1 MPAGPDLYT
10 LFFPGMNAPSKQVQH
25 TEIRLIP
32 RSVLFGNPER
42 SDPTLSPD
50 GTQLG
55 YLAPVNGVLNVWIRT
70 LGKNDDRPVTEDTKR
85 GIHIFAWQYDNRH
98 ILYAQDAAGDENW
111 RIYQTDIATRQ
122 TRDLT
127 PFEKVQASIV
137 AYEWHKPETLLVQS
151 NQRDESLFDIYR
163 LDLRTGVLE
172 LDTENPGDVS
182 GWQADHNLQVRAAQV
197 MTADGSTVVRVRND
211 ANSPWRELMQ
221 WGPDETFGGVFG
233 FTPDNRKLWVA
244 TSLDANAARLL
255 EVDLETGAQRVI
267 ASDPQFDISGIEL
280 QPKTDK
286 LQAARFVKQRVSY
299 EFLDPGLKADFDLLQ
314 QARPGDIVG
323 LSRSLDDTRWVVT
336 YSRDDAAVVWFLYDR
351 VAKNATLLFSARPEL
366 ENYQLSSMQP
376 IEYTARDGMAIYGY
390 LTVPG
395 GVKAERLPMILLVH
409 GGPWH
414 RDVWGYN
421 PWAQWLSNRGY
432 AVLQPNFRGSTGYG
446 KRYINAGD
454 RQWAGTMHTD
464 LLDAKDWAVQRGIAD
479 PNKVCIM
486 GGSYGG
492 YATLAGLAFSPKAFS
507 CGVDIVGPSNLNT
520 LLATIPPYWSTM
532 VAALHKRMGDN
543 EEFLNSQSPLFK
555 AQQMKAP
562 LLIGQG
568 ANDPRVK
575 QAESD
580 QIASAIRANGQPVEY
595 YVFPDEGH
603 GFQRPENDMA
613 FNAAVERFLAEYL
626 GGRAEPPSEEE
637 AKLLESIKQ

>member
-1 MPAGPDLYT
+1 M
-10 LFFPGMNAPSKQVQH
+10 
-25 TEIRLIP
+25 IP

-50 GTQLG
+50 GTQLA

-70 LGKNDDRPVTEDTKR
+70 LGQSDDRPVTDDTGR
-85 GIHIFAWQYDNRH
+85 GIHIFAWQYDSKH

-137 AYEWHKPETLLVQS
+137 AYEWHTPETLLVGS

-163 LDLRTGVLE
+163 LDLRTGALE
-172 LDTENPGDVS
+172 MDTENPGDVA
-182 GWQADHNLQVRAAQV
+182 GWHADHNLQVRVAQV
-197 MTADGSTVVRVRND
+197 MTADGSTVIRVRND

-255 EVDLETGAQRVI
+255 EVDIETGAQTVI
-267 ASDPQFDISGIEL
+267 AADPQFDISGIEL

-299 EFLDPGLKADFDLLQ
+299 EFLDPSLKGDFELLQ
-314 QARPGDIVG
+314 KVQPGDIVG
-323 LSRSLDDTRWVVT
+323 LSRTLDDTKWVVT
-336 YSRDDAAVVWFLYDR
+336 YSRDDAPVRWFFYDR
-351 VAKNATLLFSARPEL
+351 AAKQASLLFSARPDL
-366 ENYQLSSMQP
+366 ENYQLSNMQP
-376 IEYTARDGMAIYGY
+376 IEYPARDGMTIYGY
-390 LTVPG
+390 LTVPAG
-395 GVKAERLPMILLVH
+395 MKAERLPMVLMVH

-414 RDVWGYN
+414 RDMWGYD

-446 KRYINAGD
+446 KQYINAGD
-454 RQWAGTMHTD
+454 REWAGAMHTD
-464 LLDAKDWAVQRGIAD
+464 LLDAKEWAVQRGIAD
-479 PNKVCIM
+479 PDKVCIM

-492 YATLAGLAFSPKAFS
+492 YATLAGLAFSPETFC

-532 VAALHKRMGDN
+532 VALFHKRMGDT
-543 EEFLNSQSPLFK
+543 EEFLNLQSPLYK
-555 AQQMKAP
+555 ANQIKAP

-580 QIASAIRANGQPVEY
+580 QIAAAVRANGEPVEY

-603 GFQRPENDMA
+603 GFVVPENSMA
-613 FNAAVERFLAEYL
+613 FNAAVERFLAKYL
-626 GGRAEPPSEEE
+626 GGRAEPPSDSD
-637 AKLLESIKQ
+637 AKLLESIRQ

>member
-1 MPAGPDLYT
+1 M
-10 LFFPGMNAPSKQVQH
+10 
-25 TEIRLIP
+25 IP

-50 GTQLG
+50 GKQLA

-70 LGKNDDRPVTEDTKR
+70 LGQSDDRPVTDDTGR
-85 GIHIFAWQYDNRH
+85 GIHIFAWQYDSKH

-137 AYEWHKPETLLVQS
+137 AYEWHTPETLLVGS

-163 LDLRTGVLE
+163 LDLRTGALE
-172 LDTENPGDVS
+172 MDTENPGDVA
-182 GWQADHNLQVRAAQV
+182 GWHADHNLQVRVAQV
-197 MTADGSTVVRVRND
+197 MTADGSTIIRVRND

-255 EVDLETGAQRVI
+255 EVDIETGAQTVI
-267 ASDPQFDISGIEL
+267 AADPQFDISGIEL

-299 EFLDPGLKADFDLLQ
+299 EFLDPSLKGDFELLQ
-314 QARPGDIVG
+314 KVQPGDIVG
-323 LSRSLDDTRWVVT
+323 LSRTLDDTKWVVT
-336 YSRDDAAVVWFLYDR
+336 YSRDDAPVRWFFYDR
-351 VAKNATLLFSARPEL
+351 AAKQASLLFSARPDL
-366 ENYQLSSMQP
+366 ENYQLSNMQP
-376 IEYTARDGMAIYGY
+376 IEYPARDGMTIYGY
-390 LTVPG
+390 LTVPAG
-395 GVKAERLPMILLVH
+395 MKAERLPMVLMVH

-414 RDVWGYN
+414 RDMWGYD

-446 KRYINAGD
+446 KQYINAGD
-454 RQWAGTMHTD
+454 REWAGAMHTD
-464 LLDAKDWAVQRGIAD
+464 LLDAKEWAVQRGIAD
-479 PNKVCIM
+479 PDKVCIM

-492 YATLAGLAFSPKAFS
+492 YATLAGLAFSPETFC

-532 VAALHKRMGDN
+532 VALFHKRMGDT
-543 EEFLNSQSPLFK
+543 EEFLNLQSPLYK
-555 AQQMKAP
+555 ANQIKAP

-580 QIASAIRANGQPVEY
+580 QIAAAVRANGEPVEY

-603 GFQRPENDMA
+603 GFVVPENSMA
-613 FNAAVERFLAEYL
+613 FNAAVERFLAKYL
-626 GGRAEPPSEEE
+626 GGRAEPPSDSD
-637 AKLLESIKQ
+637 AKLLESIRQ

>member
-1 MPAGPDLYT
+1 MNTPSRKMQQ
-10 LFFPGMNAPSKQVQH
+10 PG
-25 TEIRLIP
+25 TELIP

-42 SDPTLSPD
+42 SEPAISPD

-70 LGKNDDRPVTEDTKR
+70 LGQNDDRPVTDDTKR
-85 GIHIFAWQYDNRH
+85 GIHIFAWQYDNQH
-98 ILYAQDAAGDENW
+98 ILYAQDADGDENW
-111 RIYQTDIATRQ
+111 RLYQTDIATRQ
-122 TRDLT
+122 TRNLT
-127 PFEKVQASIV
+127 PFDKVQASIV
-137 AYEWHKPETLLVQS
+137 AYEWHKPGMLLVQI
-151 NQRDESLFDIYR
+151 NQRDESLFDVYR
-163 LDLRTGVLE
+163 LDLATGE
-172 LDTENPGDVS
+172 LQMDTENPGDVAS
-182 GWQADHNLQVRAAQV
+182 WHADNDLQVRAAQV
-197 MTADGSTVVRVRND
+197 MTEDGSTIIRVRND
-211 ANSPWRELMQ
+211 ANSPWRDLMQ
-221 WGPDETFGGVFG
+221 WGADETFGGVFG

-244 TSLDANAARLL
+244 TSIEANAARLL
-255 EVDLETGAQRVI
+255 EVDIETAAQSVI
-267 ASDPQFDISGIEL
+267 AADPQFDVSGMEL
-280 QPKTDK
+280 EPKTNR
-286 LQAARFVKQRVSY
+286 LQVARFVKQRVSY
-299 EFLDPGLKADFDLLQ
+299 EFIDPVIQSDYGRLQ
-314 QARPGDIVG
+314 QAQPGDIVR
-323 LSRSLDDTRWVVT
+323 LSRTLDDTKWVVT
-336 YSRDDAAVVWFLYDR
+336 YSRDDGPVSWFLYDR
-351 VAKNATLLFSARPEL
+351 PAKTAALLFSARPDL
-366 ENYQLSSMQP
+366 EKYKLSNMEP
-376 IEYTARDGMAIYGY
+376 IEYTARDGMTIYGY
-390 LTVPG
+390 LTVPE
-395 GVKAERLPMILLVH
+395 GVKAERLPMVLLVH

-446 KRYINAGD
+446 KQYINAGD
-454 RQWAGTMHTD
+454 RQWAGTMHAD

-479 PNKVCIM
+479 PDKVCIM

-492 YATLAGLAFSPKAFS
+492 YATLAALAFSPEAFS

-580 QIASAIRANGQPVEY
+580 QIAAAIRANGQPVEY

-613 FNAAVERFLAEYL
+613 FNAAVERFLAKYL

>member
-1 MPAGPDLYT
+1 M
-10 LFFPGMNAPSKQVQH
+10 
-25 TEIRLIP
+25 
-32 RSVLFGNPER
+32 
-42 SDPTLSPD
+42 
-50 GTQLG
+50 
-55 YLAPVNGVLNVWIRT
+55 
-70 LGKNDDRPVTEDTKR
+70 
-85 GIHIFAWQYDNRH
+85 
-98 ILYAQDAAGDENW
+98 
-111 RIYQTDIATRQ
+111 
-122 TRDLT
+122 
-127 PFEKVQASIV
+127 
-137 AYEWHKPETLLVQS
+137 
-151 NQRDESLFDIYR
+151 
-163 LDLRTGVLE
+163 
-172 LDTENPGDVS
+172 DTENPGDVA
-182 GWQADHNLQVRAAQV
+182 GWHADNDLQVRAAQV
-197 MTADGSTVVRVRND
+197 MTEDGGTIIRVRND
-211 ANSPWRELMQ
+211 ANSPWRDLMH
-221 WGPDETFGGVFG
+221 WGADETFGGVFG

-244 TSLDANAARLL
+244 TSIEANAARLL
-255 EVDLETGAQRVI
+255 EVDIETAAQSVI
-267 ASDPQFDISGIEL
+267 AADPQFDVSGMEL
-280 QPKTDK
+280 EPKTNR
-286 LQAARFVKQRVSY
+286 LQVARFVKQRVSY
-299 EFLDPGLKADFDLLQ
+299 EFIDPVIRADYERLQ
-314 QARPGDIVG
+314 QAQPGDIVR
-323 LSRSLDDTRWVVT
+323 LSRTLDDTKWVVT
-336 YSRDDAAVVWFLYDR
+336 YSRDDGPVSWFLYDR
-351 VAKNATLLFSARPEL
+351 PAKKASLLFSARPDL
-366 ENYQLSSMQP
+366 EKYQLSNMES
-376 IEYTARDGMAIYGY
+376 IEYTARDGMTIYGY
-390 LTVPG
+390 LTVPE
-395 GVKAERLPMILLVH
+395 GVKAERLPMVLLVH

-446 KRYINAGD
+446 KQYINAGD
-454 RQWAGTMHTD
+454 RQWAGTMHAD

-479 PNKVCIM
+479 PDKVCIM

-492 YATLAGLAFSPKAFS
+492 YATLAALAFSPEAFS

-580 QIASAIRANGQPVEY
+580 QIAAAIRANGQPVEY

-613 FNAAVERFLAEYL
+613 FNAAVERFLAKYL